1 MVHVWVAMLNPD
13 GVFAD
18 FNRTVPYAKL
28 GLPDSYWQG
37 ASEQAARGLNL
48 ATEGGCEAADGTL
61 WIATANNQQKRA
73 IEDACEGS
81 AAEVRAA
88 LRDGGKARVN
98 RAGEA
103 AWMRFDAAWNRVL
116 TPAQKARVAAMS
128 EHGSDGHGSDH
139 HVSKHHEDIIWTTR
153 ISAGV
158 WQRVIA
164 PSGRA
169 PRGRSARPT
178 PAWMPSLLDQHRLG
192 AAANVAV
199 ELERKGEAQRLSSNL
214 DRTAQNVDSW
224 RNGCCFGVFE
234 GVESEIECENSC
246 ALQS

>member
-48 ATEGGCEAADGTL
+48 ATEGGYAAVDGTL
-61 WIATANNQQKRA
+61 WIATANNSQKRA
-73 IEDACEGS
+73 ITDACEGS

-103 AWMRFDAAWNRVL
+103 AWMRYDAAWNRVL

-139 HVSKHHEDIIWTTR
+139 HVSEHHKDID
-153 ISAGV
+153 
-158 WQRVIA
+158 
-164 PSGRA
+164 
-169 PRGRSARPT
+169 
-178 PAWMPSLLDQHRLG
+178 LDHPH
-192 AAANVAV
+192 N
-199 ELERKGEAQRLSSNL
+199 
-214 DRTAQNVDSW
+214 
-224 RNGCCFGVFE
+224 
-234 GVESEIECENSC
+234 
-246 ALQS
+246 